1 MVDTHCHLF
10 LEDYP
15 DIDDVINRMGN
26 NIMVVSGFDDASNKE
41 VLELCSRYP
50 NVYGTLGIHH

>member
-15 DIDDVINRMGN
+15 DIDEVINRMGN
-26 NIMVVSGFDDASNKE
+26 NIMVVSGFDDAF
-41 VLELCSRYP
+41 
-50 NVYGTLGIHH
+50 I

>member
-26 NIMVVSGFDDASNKE
+26 NINKKARITAGK
-41 VLELCSRYP
+41 SIRYA
-50 NVYGTLGIHH
+50 VAVDFTR